1 MGEKP
6 KLNILTI
13 LVRVI
18 VFIIGFII
26 ITLIFAMSKMI
37 IPVSGIGGMIRG
49 GISIFLLY
57 ALWKGIKK
65 INIST

>member
-1 MGEKP
+1 M
-6 KLNILTI
+6 
-13 LVRVI
+13 RVI
-18 VFIIGFII
+18 VFIIGFIL
-26 ITLIFAMSKMI
+26 ITLIFAMSKMV

-65 INIST
+65 INIGK